1 MLRHAPAVPTPP
13 VPPRVSRPTD
23 RRRARADG
31 ITDWHLRHHDV
42 ARSSRDTYLPRA
54 ATTELDQRVAAVLLG
69 APSSAVVS
77 HLTAAALWGL
87 EVPLVEPDPR
97 VHLTVPAATR
107 LRHRADRWIHC
118 ADLPAA
124 RVQLRRGVPLTSPGR
139 TWLDLAATI
148 PPAALLALA
157 DQMLAR
163 HYPSLEF
170 TRLIAEAGP
179 ARGVRVARRVA
190 RLADPLAGSPM
201 ESVLRWLILQA
212 GLPRPVL
219 QHRVRD
225 ADGRFV
231 GTVDLAWPTA
241 KVLVEFDGNVHR
253 ERRVFV
259 ADLRRQNGLVVAGWT
274 VLRFSSADVLGRPE
288 WVIAMIRAALT
299 AA

>member
-13 VPPRVSRPTD
+13 VPARVRRPTD

-31 ITDWHLRHHDV
+31 ITDWHLRHRDV
-42 ARSSRDTYLPRA
+42 TRISRDTYLPRA
-54 ATTELDQRVAAVLLG
+54 ATTELELRVAAVRLG

-97 VHLTVPAATR
+97 VHLTVPATTR
-107 LRHRADRWIHC
+107 VRHRADRWIHC
-118 ADLPAA
+118 ADVPAH
-124 RVQLRRGVPLTSPGR
+124 RVQVREGIALTSPGR

-163 HYPSLEF
+163 RYPPQEF
-170 TRLIAEAGP
+170 TRLLAEAGP
-179 ARGVRVARRVA
+179 ARGVRAARRVA
-190 RLADPLAGSPM
+190 AVADPLAGSPM
-201 ESVLRWLILQA
+201 ESVLRWLILEA
-212 GLPRPVL
+212 ALPRPVL

-225 ADGRFV
+225 TGGRFV
-231 GTVDLAWPTA
+231 GEVDLAWPSA
-241 KVLVEFDGNVHR
+241 RVLVEFDGNVHR

-259 ADLRRQNGLVVAGWT
+259 DDLRRQNGLVVAGWT
-274 VLRFSSADVLGRPE
+274 VLRFSSADVRGRAE
-288 WVIAMIRAALT
+288 WVIAMIRAAL
-299 AA
+299 AAA